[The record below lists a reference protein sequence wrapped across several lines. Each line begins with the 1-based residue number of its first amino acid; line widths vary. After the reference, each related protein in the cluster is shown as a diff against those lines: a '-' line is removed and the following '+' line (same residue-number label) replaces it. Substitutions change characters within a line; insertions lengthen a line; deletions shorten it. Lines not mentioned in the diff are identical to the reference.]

1 MKTYFNRYV
10 AHTGLLMVLAAVALG
25 GCAFGSPA
33 GGSKHHSDGTGRMVT
48 DLTPAIETLYL
59 HWHDLDRKHKDIKF
73 LERGLLAEPDD
84 RQLGYVQKV
93 SLYIQDASL
102 RIHHQWERLSVLG
115 YIRAEVMRDYLTL
128 NLKSLTWAIDEI
140 RYDTQ
145 FMEIY
150 AAFVDNPAIV
160 AEIEK
165 AQEIIAENVA
175 VMIRIREKLR
185 PVANPAA
192 SPTL

>member
-1 MKTYFNRYV
+1 MKTHFNRYV

-25 GCAFGSPA
+25 GCSFGSPA
-33 GGSKHHSDGTGRMVT
+33 GGSKHHSDGADRMIT

-59 HWHDLDRKHKDIKF
+59 QWHDLDRKHKDIKF

-128 NLKSLTWAIDEI
+128 NLKSLTWSIDQI

-145 FMEIY
+145 FMKIY

-160 AEIEK
+160 AEIKK